1 MASEDKN
8 DRQLSEEKARF
19 IFFLARWRDQ
29 LLIDETEDNSDAIE
43 LDRRVLDYYL
53 DQYNELATF
62 RFAVSLQEEPVSLR
76 SVLRE
81 SRGLLREGGHPE
93 E

>member
-19 IFFLARWRDQ
+19 IFFLAKWRGQ

-62 RFAVSLQEEPVSLR
+62 RSPSLCKS
-76 SVLRE
+76 
-81 SRGLLREGGHPE
+81 
-93 E
+93 

>member
-19 IFFLARWRDQ
+19 IFFLARWRGQ
-29 LLIDETEDNSDAIE
+29 LLIDETEGNSDAIE

-53 DQYNELATF
+53 DQYNELTTF
-62 RFAVSLQEEPVSLR
+62 RSPSLCQREPF
-76 SVLRE
+76 
-81 SRGLLREGGHPE
+81 RGEPCFEKIVTSPAPKG
-93 E
+93 